1 MKKTRHWRGVAAL
14 TGLTI
19 GQTSAAPIEGET
31 ASNAAAIL
39 ILLGI
44 WALLMSLRSLRHI
57 RHRRMTT
64 DLRREAERAAD
75 LESDA

>member
-1 MKKTRHWRGVAAL
+1 MKKTRDWRGLATL
-14 TGLTI
+14 PGLTI
-19 GQTSAAPIEGET
+19 GQTFAAPIEGET

-39 ILLGI
+39 ILAGV

-57 RHRRMTT
+57 RHRRITT
-64 DLRREAERAAD
+64 DLRRNAKRTAD